1 MDTNA
6 SAPLGCQSDLFDID
20 PDILY
25 LNAASKSVMLRAS
38 VEAGQVGAAA
48 KGRPWTIDEET
59 RLNEAEEIRTRFAGL
74 IGATGED
81 IAIHPAASYGI
92 ATAANHLNP
101 EAGAR
106 ILVIEGQ
113 FPSNVYAWRKLA
125 YRTGAE
131 IYTVPWPED
140 GDWTSSVLAAIDERL
155 AVAALP
161 PCHWTDGARLDLVK
175 IGAAVKD
182 VGATFLVD
190 ATQWVG
196 AVPID
201 VHAIKADYL
210 VCAAYKWLLG
220 PYGLSFMYAAPDRQY
235 GQALEDHLY
244 NHGGVA
250 SITAGLS
257 YPDAFTP
264 GARRYDA
271 GEYLN
276 LMSLPMILAALKQ
289 IDAWRPERIAAYL
302 GPLTE
307 AMTGVCVTLGLDPV
321 PADVSSPH
329 ILGVRRKGGFPAD
342 FAARLAHHGVHTSAR
357 GGAMRLSPYLF
368 NTTDDA
374 ERLGKAIESVLESA
388 T

>member
-1 MDTNA
+1 MDINA
-6 SAPLGCQSDLFDID
+6 SAPFGCQNDLFDID

-38 VEAGQVGAAA
+38 VTAGQIGAAA
-48 KGRPWTIDEET
+48 KGRPWTINEET
-59 RLNEAEEIRTRFAGL
+59 RLNEAEAIRALFASL
-74 IGATGED
+74 IGARGDD

-101 EAGAR
+101 EAGSR
-106 ILVIEGQ
+106 IIVIDGQ

-125 YRTGAE
+125 ARTGAE
-131 IYTVPWPED
+131 ILTVPWPED
-140 GDWTSSVLAAIDERL
+140 GDWTSGVLSAIDER
-155 AVAALP
+155 VSIAALP
-161 PCHWTDGARLDLVK
+161 PCHWTDGACLDLVR

-182 VGATFLVD
+182 VDATFLVD

-196 AVPID
+196 AAPID

-220 PYGLSFMYAAPDRQY
+220 PYGLSFMYAAADRQD
-235 GQALEDHLY
+235 GPALEDHLY

-250 SITAGLS
+250 SITTGLS

-276 LMSLPMILAALKQ
+276 LVSLPMIHEALKQ
-289 IDAWRPERIAAYL
+289 IDVWGPERISAYL
-302 GPLTE
+302 APVTE
-307 AMTGVCVTLGLDPV
+307 AMAAVCVSLGLDPV
-321 PADVSSPH
+321 PTEVRSPH
-329 ILGVRRKGGFPAD
+329 ILGVRRKSGFPDD
-342 FAARLAHHGVHTSAR
+342 FAAKLAQAGVHTSAR

-368 NTTDDA
+368 NTADEA
-374 ERLGKAIESVLESA
+374 ERLGQAIESALESA
-388 T
+388 G

>member
-1 MDTNA
+1 MTSDA
-6 SAPLGCQSDLFDID
+6 SAPLGCQSALFDID

-25 LNAASKSVMLRAS
+25 LNAASKSVMLRTS
-38 VEAGQVGAAA
+38 VAAGQAGAAA
-48 KGRPWTIDEET
+48 KGRPWIIDEET
-59 RLNEAEEIRTRFAGL
+59 RLNEAEDIRTRFAGL
-74 IGATGED
+74 IGATGDD

-92 ATAANHLNP
+92 ATAASHLTP
-101 EAGAR
+101 KAGSR
-106 ILVIEGQ
+106 IIVIDGQ

-125 YRTGAE
+125 ARTGAE
-131 IYTVPWPED
+131 LHTVPWPED
-140 GDWTSSVLAAIDERL
+140 GDWTTGVLAAIDER
-155 AVAALP
+155 VSIAALP
-161 PCHWTDGARLDLVK
+161 PCHWTDGACLNLVK

-196 AVPID
+196 AAPID
-201 VHAIKADYL
+201 VNEIKADYL

-220 PYGLSFMYAAPDRQY
+220 PYGLSFMYAAPDRQD

-250 SITAGLS
+250 SITTGLS

-276 LMSLPMILAALKQ
+276 LVSLPMILEALKQ
-289 IDAWRPERIAAYL
+289 IEAWRPERISAYL
-302 GPLTE
+302 APVTE
-307 AMTGVCVTLGLDPV
+307 AMSAVCRSLGLDPV
-321 PADVSSPH
+321 PDDVRSPH
-329 ILGVRRKGGFPAD
+329 ILGVRRKDGFPAD
-342 FAARLAHHGVHTSAR
+342 FAARLADAGVHTSAR

-368 NTTDDA
+368 NTADDA
-374 ERLGKAIESVLESA
+374 ERLGKAIESAL
-388 T
+388 